1 MSKKDEA
8 LLELVK
14 QYDRVRTE
22 HTVLTKTK
30 DELSTQIKGIIGD
43 RTDVPVDG
51 YRVSYRADP
60 DKEVEKVDLVKF
72 QKEQP
77 KLYKKYVTVE
87 TKVGS
92 RRLVIGAIEA

>member
-1 MSKKDEA
+1 MAKKDDV

-30 DELSTQIKGIIGD
+30 DELSTQIKSVIGD

-60 DKEVEKVDLVKF
+60 DKKVESMNFAEFRAL
-72 QKEQP
+72 EP
-77 KLYKKYVTVE
+77 KLYRKYVTVE
-87 TKVGS
+87 TKAGS